1 MAYYERLTAL
11 DASFLGIEDENL
23 HMHVGGVLVFED
35 DGLRT
40 PDGGIDILRIRAG
53 IAARLHLVPRFRQ
66 KIAWVPWEG
75 APVWVD
81 DDRFRLAYH
90 VRHTALPRPGS
101 ERMLKR
107 LVGRI
112 MSQALDRSRP
122 LWEMWVVEGLE
133 DNRFALISK
142 AHHCMIDGV
151 SGADLMSV
159 ILSPLRNADPEP
171 AQPWSPRPRP
181 TRSHLFADALVRR
194 LDQPRTAWRQLNETL
209 NDPERLQD
217 LADRAT
223 GVLQAFAPALAPT
236 SKTPVNC
243 DVGPHRRFDWTAM
256 RVADLKAVKNA
267 LGGTLNDVVLATVS
281 GALRQFFTRRGEDLD
296 GIEVRAL
303 CPVSVRTQDERGSLG
318 NKVSQLTVPLPVDVD
333 DPVRRMEAVWKT
345 TADLKESKQA
355 LGGEALTAIS
365 EWTVPNVLVQAVRL
379 AARARPYN
387 LVVTNVPGPQI
398 PLYFLGARMTAS
410 YPVVPLFQEMG
421 LAVGLFSYDG
431 GLYWG
436 LNGDWENLPDLHD
449 LVLAIE
455 ASFAEL
461 QQAAIAVAAGE
472 RRPPT
477 RRPGRRR
484 RAAAAPPDAGDLDSP
499 EKIA

>member
-1 MAYYERLTAL
+1 MAYYERLSAL

-23 HMHVGGVLVFED
+23 HMHVGGVLLFD
-35 DGLRT
+35 DAGLRT
-40 PDGGIDILRIRAG
+40 PDGGIDIGRIRAG

-75 APVWVD
+75 APVWTD
-81 DDRFRLAYH
+81 DDRFRLAFH

-112 MSQALDRSRP
+112 MSQALDRKRP
-122 LWEMWVVEGLE
+122 LWEMWVVEGIE
-133 DNRFALISK
+133 GDRFALISK

-159 ILSPLRNADPEP
+159 ILSPFEQPEP
-171 AQPWSPRPRP
+171 DPAEPWSPRPRP

-194 LDQPRTAWRQLNETL
+194 LDQPRDAWRQITDTI
-209 NDPERLQD
+209 NDPERMQELR
-217 LADRAT
+217 DRAT
-223 GVLQAFAPALAPT
+223 GVLQAFAPALVPT
-236 SKTPVNC
+236 SKTPLNF
-243 DVGPHRRFDWTAM
+243 DVGPHRRFDWTSM
-256 RVADLKAVKNA
+256 RIADLKSVKNV

-281 GALRQFFTRRGEDLD
+281 GALRHFFTQRGEDLH
-296 GIEVRAL
+296 GLEVRAM
-303 CPVSVRTQDERGSLG
+303 CPVSVRSQDERGSLG
-318 NKVSQLTVPLPVDVD
+318 NKVSQLTVPLPIDVD
-333 DPVRRMEAVWKT
+333 DPVKRMEAVWKT

-355 LGGEALTAIS
+355 LGGEVLTAIS

-379 AARARPYN
+379 AARTRPYN

-398 PLYFLGARMTAS
+398 PLYFLGARMSAS

-431 GLYWG
+431 GLHWG
-436 LNGDWENLPDLHD
+436 LNGDWEHLPDLHD

-455 ASFAEL
+455 TSFAEL
-461 QQAAIAVAAGE
+461 QQAAIDVAAGARKAPV
-472 RRPPT
+472 RRPA
-477 RRPGRRR
+477 RRR
-484 RAAAAPPDAGDLDSP
+484 RAAS
-499 EKIA
+499 